1 MYAEKQQIPTPATA
15 GGVGPSP
22 SAAAARNS
30 AAGKRSKRIS
40 HTAYLYAQSLNPA
53 QRTALIDLLYET
65 YCETVRG
72 DSRDVFEALVFGAPD
87 VRFALF
93 YGPAGELAGYS
104 YAATEQIDHAGRTY
118 AVQRAGVFWRLG
130 YGGGPSSMAFGLTN
144 GLRYKFRHP
153 RIPLAYL
160 TRSTTP
166 AVYRLLASLM
176 PRVYPSPERQT
187 PDHVLALIPLLSA
200 RRGYV
205 PVDGNPWVV
214 REDTSPCEPSRL
226 RRLNDD
232 PYARFYTELNPR
244 FADGESVLTWVPLD
258 LANIAGGL
266 FNVMLRRLAQ

>member
-1 MYAEKQQIPTPATA
+1 MYAEMQPIRTLAAT
-15 GGVGPSP
+15 GGAACSS
-22 SAAAARNS
+22 SAAAPLS
-30 AAGKRSKRIS
+30 SGTDGPSKRIVL
-40 HTAYLYAQSLNPA
+40 TRYVDAKSLDPQ
-53 QRTALIDLLYET
+53 QRSALIDQLHEIYG
-65 YCETVRG
+65 ETVRG
-72 DSRDVFEALVFGAPD
+72 DSREVFEALVFGATG

-93 YGPAGELAGYS
+93 YGPVGELAGYS

-118 AVQRAGVFWRLG
+118 AVVRAGVFCRLG
-130 YGGGPSSMAFGLTN
+130 YRGGPSSMAFGLTN

-153 RIPLAYL
+153 SIPLAYL

-176 PRVYPSPERQT
+176 PRVYPSPKLQT

-214 REDTSPCEPSRL
+214 REDTSLCDLSRL
-226 RRLNDD
+226 RRLEDD

-244 FADGESVLTWVPLD
+244 FADGESLLTWVPLD
-258 LANIAGGL
+258 LVNTARGL
-266 FNVMLRRLAQ
+266 FNVMRRRLAR